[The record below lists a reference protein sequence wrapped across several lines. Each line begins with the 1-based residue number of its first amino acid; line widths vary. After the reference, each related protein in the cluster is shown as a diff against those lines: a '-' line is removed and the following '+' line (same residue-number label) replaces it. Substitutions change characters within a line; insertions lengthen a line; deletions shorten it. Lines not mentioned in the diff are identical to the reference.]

1 MVLLWH
7 FGKIVV
13 KDEVLGF
20 FGDFYE
26 SGCLERSLNA
36 TFVVLVLRK
45 GRVEE
50 LKDFRPISLVGGLCK
65 LLAKVLANRF
75 KKVVGSLVW
84 DFQHA
89 FVGGI

>member
-36 TFVVLVLRK
+36 TFVVLVPKK
-45 GRVEE
+45 GRAEE
-50 LKDFRPISLVGGLCK
+50 LKDLSAWLGVCT
-65 LLAKVLANRF
+65 
-75 KKVVGSLVW
+75 SC
-84 DFQHA
+84 
-89 FVGGI
+89 

>member
-1 MVLLWH
+1 M
-7 FGKIVV
+7 
-13 KDEVLGF
+13 
-20 FGDFYE
+20 
-26 SGCLERSLNA
+26 
-36 TFVVLVLRK
+36 LRK